1 MSLVPTV
8 IALVALGTGV
18 HAIYTGVELLSLRRQ
33 YDDGGLFSW
42 EVRSLD
48 LNATR
53 WSRALRPLFGAFP
66 IVLVGRILVGS
77 ALVALG
83 AFDLTG
89 SVPDVALPAVVLLA
103 LLNDVLVKVR
113 HSIGLSGAF
122 DMSVVT
128 NFGLLIA
135 TVFPDGSTEQ
145 LAAVLFIAVQGIL
158 GYFLAGVAKVAG
170 RQWRNGDAI
179 EMVVSTKTWGD
190 DRLYRFVAAY
200 PSTKRLFSW
209 SVIGFEV
216 LFPVVLFLDPSAL
229 LAVFVAAFAFHFANG
244 AVVGINSFM
253 LMFPATYPAIYYA
266 NQLVP
271 WSVT

>member
-1 MSLVPTV
+1 MSLHTTV
-8 IALVALGTGV
+8 IALIAFGTGV

-33 YDDGGLFSW
+33 YDVGGLFSW

-48 LNATR
+48 LNDTR
-53 WSRALRPLFGAFP
+53 WSRVLNPLMSTFS
-66 IVLVGRILVGS
+66 IVLVGRIFVGV

-83 AFDLTG
+83 ALSLTG
-89 SVPDVALPAVVLLA
+89 SIPDVALPIVVLFA
-103 LLNDVLVKVR
+103 FLNDLLVKVR

-122 DMSVVT
+122 DMSLLA

-135 TVFPDGSTEQ
+135 TVFPDGSVEQ
-145 LAAVLFIAVQGIL
+145 LAAILFIAVQGIL

-170 RQWRNGDAI
+170 EQWRNGDAI
-179 EMVVSTKTWGD
+179 EMVASTKTWGD
-190 DRLYRFVAAY
+190 DRLYRLISAY

-209 SVIGFEV
+209 SVIGFEM
-216 LFPVVLFLDPSAL
+216 LFPVVLVLDPSAL
-229 LAVFVAAFAFHFANG
+229 LAVFVAAFAFHFANA

-271 WSVT
+271 WSVA